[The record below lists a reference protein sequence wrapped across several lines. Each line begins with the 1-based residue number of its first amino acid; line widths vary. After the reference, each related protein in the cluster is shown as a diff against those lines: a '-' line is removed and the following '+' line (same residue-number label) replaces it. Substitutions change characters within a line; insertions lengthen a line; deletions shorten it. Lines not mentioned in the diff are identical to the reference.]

1 MKKQFKKIFFIT
13 RFIKKKKAL
22 ILPTII
28 IALII
33 CLTAV
38 IVCVVSAENN
48 DSEEIVAKVGKYT
61 ISEKDMRI
69 YLILSQSE
77 YGKNN
82 SPKNAARE
90 YTMTRIA
97 EEEIA
102 GTSYD
107 VDSTSK
113 ESILKEMQE
122 KEPVSSDVAYCKRVG
137 ISLEE
142 LNEAAAT
149 AKWDIIIRT
158 NHIAMFTSNYL
169 DDLDENARKGITPEQ
184 IIEQYDKYMSDKLE
198 EYEYIVLN
206 NNKLYSLEKF
216 SLKLE
221 E

>member
-1 MKKQFKKIFFIT
+1 M
-13 RFIKKKKAL
+13 KKKAV

-33 CLTAV
+33 CLTTV
-38 IVCVVSAENN
+38 IICVVFAENN
-48 DSEEIVAKVGKYT
+48 VSGEIVAKVGKYS

-77 YGKNN
+77 YGKDN

-90 YTMTRIA
+90 YAMARIA
-97 EEEIA
+97 EEEIS

-122 KEPVSSDVAYCKRVG
+122 KGTVSSDVAYCKRIG

-142 LNEAAAT
+142 LNEAAAI
-149 AKWDIIIRT
+149 AKWDILVRT
-158 NHIAMFTSNYL
+158 NHVAMFTSNYL
-169 DDLDENARKGITPEQ
+169 DNLDENARKDITPEQ

-198 EYEYIVLN
+198 EYDYVVLN
-206 NNKLYSLEKF
+206 NNKLHTLEKF

>member
-1 MKKQFKKIFFIT
+1 M
-13 RFIKKKKAL
+13 KKKAL

-33 CLTAV
+33 CLTTV

-77 YGKNN
+77 YGKDN

>member
-1 MKKQFKKIFFIT
+1 M
-13 RFIKKKKAL
+13 KKKKAL
-22 ILPTII
+22 TSLIII
-28 IALII
+28 IALVI
-33 CLTAV
+33 CLTTV
-38 IVCVVSAENN
+38 IVCVVSTENN

-77 YGKNN
+77 YGKDN

-149 AKWDIIIRT
+149 AKWDIMINSKHFSMFSANYIEGLSEEERKNTTPQEIIKL
-158 NHIAMFTSNYL
+158 Y
-169 DDLDENARKGITPEQ
+169 E
-184 IIEQYDKYMSDKLE
+184 KYMDDKLK
-198 EYEYIVLN
+198 EYDYVILN
-206 NNKLYSLEKF
+206 EKKLDSLEKF

>member
-1 MKKQFKKIFFIT
+1 M
-13 RFIKKKKAL
+13 KKKAL

-33 CLTAV
+33 CLTTV

-77 YGKNN
+77 YGKDN

-169 DDLDENARKGITPEQ
+169 DDLGENARKGITPEQ